1 MNLHRSKLFPFYLVL
16 SATNGVVP
24 FVIVLVLS
32 VSVIYA
38 VAIWALATAATYILV
53 SLVCLRTAS
62 GRMQVQHQ
70 AMSMPVMSSKKSL
83 LFANQQ
89 SVLANEDAR
98 HNHHDVFVA
107 AARQSG
113 T

>member
-38 VAIWALATAATYILV
+38 VVIWALATAATYILV

-62 GRMQVQHQ
+62 GRTQVQQ
-70 AMSMPVMSSKKSL
+70 KEMSMSVMSSQKSL

-98 HNHHDVFVA
+98 HKNHEILVA